1 MQHAAAMPVEFALRP
16 RIHLREPVASRRR
29 SRFRL
34 PKFLLPAAAY
44 WLVAAGLTAAFVRAH
59 TVAAAAPLSDAAP
72 VAEAVPPSPNRA
84 WWQLAPSAAPL
95 ASVEARSV
103 GVPEFPQ
110 RSDFE
115 RDRAPELEAEP
126 APEPALEQVPKPEPA
141 LGSRSE
147 PTRRRPLASQET
159 PELAPEPKRESH
171 STLRSQP
178 GDHDAALSPEPP
190 SESTRPTPPTP
201 VRSAFALPS
210 CEAALNSSNQDVDFS
225 RGNGTADLPSAAI
238 AAVLENGAWF
248 SSCNAPASTSLDVCV
263 AIRGGSV
270 VGVSITSR
278 PSDSALDSCLKRRA
292 AALQFPYSSH
302 LDIARTRF

>member
-59 TVAAAAPLSDAAP
+59 TAAAAAPLTEAAA
-72 VAEAVPPSPNRA
+72 VAAAEPPSPNRP
-84 WWQLAPSAAPL
+84 WWQLAPATAPL
-95 ASVEARSV
+95 ASVEARPV
-103 GVPEFPQ
+103 GEPEFP
-110 RSDFE
+110 RHSDFE
-115 RDRAPELEAEP
+115 RERVPELEAEP
-126 APEPALEQVPKPEPA
+126 APEPALEPVPKPERA

-147 PTRRRPLASQET
+147 ATRRSPLAREET
-159 PELAPEPKRESH
+159 PEPKPEPKRESN
-171 STLRSQP
+171 SPPRPEP
-178 GDHDAALSPEPP
+178 GARDAALSPEPP
-190 SESTRPTPPTP
+190 SESTRPPSPTP
-201 VRSAFALPS
+201 VRGAFALPS